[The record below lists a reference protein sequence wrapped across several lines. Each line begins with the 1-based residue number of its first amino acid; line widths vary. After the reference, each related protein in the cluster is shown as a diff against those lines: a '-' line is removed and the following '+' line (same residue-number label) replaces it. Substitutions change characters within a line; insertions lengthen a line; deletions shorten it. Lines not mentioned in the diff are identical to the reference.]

1 MFKSFSASNFRYF
14 FDSAEV
20 VSTYSIS
27 NLLNNMVLPFYIKSV
42 KIAVKKIVKI
52 S

>member
-1 MFKSFSASNFRYF
+1 VKSFSASNFLYF

-20 VSTYSIS
+20 VSTYSIL
-27 NLLNNMVLPFYIKSV
+27 NLLKILVLPFYNKSV
-42 KIAVKKIVKI
+42 KIAVKKMVKI